1 MSTANEKR
9 DAVAEGLR
17 GLRDL
22 IAKGR
27 PAKALEYLRVEYAW
41 QALEAIAAGCDDPAG
56 LAAEAVSTY
65 EAACDANDAAEGG
78 AFT

>member
-27 PAKALEYLRVEYAW
+27 HAKALEYLHVEYAW

-56 LAAEAVSTY
+56 LAREVAAVEAEAI
-65 EAACDANDAAEGG
+65 AASR
-78 AFT
+78 